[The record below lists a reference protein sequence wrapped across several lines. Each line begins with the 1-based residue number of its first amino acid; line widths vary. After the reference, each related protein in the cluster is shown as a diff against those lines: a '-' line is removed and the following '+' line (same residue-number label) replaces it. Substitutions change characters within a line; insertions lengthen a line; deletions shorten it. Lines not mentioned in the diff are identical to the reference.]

1 MVSPDAVLL
10 VTMLV
15 SSGTQAT
22 PALPGGII
30 AWIVCNGRKRSPIG
44 GWLMFYYWQLFGGL
58 LLSAVFFAST
68 IQSYVPENFDS
79 GTRFAL
85 FLASAAPGLIL
96 LLIQASVATLLLS
109 VRTWNMLRL
118 LRWTLLA
125 QTVAAGIALILD
137 AAYFPENQVFSILQ
151 IFQEGLWLAYFFRST
166 RVRHVFNLQDWDIAV
181 NSIYPPKLKVAT

>member
-30 AWIVCNGRKRSPIG
+30 AWIVCNGRKRNPIG

-125 QTVAAGIALILD
+125 QTVAAGITLILE
-137 AAYFPENQVFSILQ
+137 AAYFPENQVFSVLQ
-151 IFQEGLWLAYFFRST
+151 IIQEGLWLAYFFRST